1 MNERSYP
8 WGEPRDDE
16 YEEEPTCKH
25 CGYQMDWA
33 ECHMID
39 CEDGQYDAYEQD
51 AINNDLGTYVKCYE
65 CNGQGGHWY
74 CPNKDCNPPS
84 DAPPLISPCSTRG

>member
-1 MNERSYP
+1 MHPGDMVS
-8 WGEPRDDE
+8 GVDD
-16 YEEEPTCKH
+16 YDEEPTCKH

-51 AINNDLGTYVKCYE
+51 AINNDPGTYLKCYE
-65 CNGQGGHWY
+65 CNGKGGHWY
-74 CPNKDCNPPS
+74 CPNKDCNPSPS
-84 DAPPLISPCSTRG
+84 TSNEEQK